1 MNMFE
6 EIENEKK
13 KMPKVDT
20 LAKEFVNYEYNYYQ
34 ILSFVIFGISII
46 LGIIFGNLFP
56 ACGSTTSFYS
66 DVCLTTEFNV
76 SLMLLIWFIS
86 FLLCLFIFGMGHII
100 ALLSDI
106 NRKIK

>member
-6 EIENEKK
+6 EIEREKK
-13 KMPKVDT
+13 KMPKIDT
-20 LAKEFVNYEYNYYQ
+20 LTKEFVKYEYNAYQ
-34 ILSFVIFGISII
+34 ILAFVIFTICII

-76 SLMLLIWFIS
+76 SLMLVIWFTS
-86 FLLCLFIFGMGHII
+86 FLVCLFIFGMGHII
-100 ALLSDI
+100 SLLSDI
-106 NRKIK
+106 NKKIK